1 MKFHYK
7 GFMGKFIFL
16 VVVFVSILS
25 NRAESED
32 NLENII
38 REMLKNDYPVTY
50 VQSYM
55 QPFATAFGTTMIT
68 GIYHRA
74 YTKEFPHGDLGIK
87 AIRIHIPDQDQ
98 FFIYENEKV
107 PTVFGPVT
115 NDSSHTT
122 GTGLKKYT
130 LPIYQ
135 LNFGMFSGFEV
146 MIRGNKYTIPEIGT
160 MEFWG
165 LGVRYGMS
173 DIIPMTI
180 IPLDLSVQVI
190 YHTYSMGDWLN
201 SGTFAMNLQTSTDL
215 KVIPVTIFGGIGYE
229 STSLKLSTDKIPEIG
244 SSAIGDI
251 SINGKNKL
259 RATIGA
265 GVTILLFNI
274 HFEFNYG
281 EYNSAAAGAMFV
293 F

>member
-7 GFMGKFIFL
+7 GVIGHLLFL
-16 VVVFVSILS
+16 IAVFVSIMS
-25 NRAESED
+25 NRAEAQD

-50 VQSYM
+50 IQSYM
-55 QPFATAFGTTMIT
+55 QPFATAFGTTVIS
-68 GIYHRA
+68 GVYHRA
-74 YTKEFPHGDLGIK
+74 YAKEFPHGDIGIK
-87 AIRIHIPDQDQ
+87 AIRIHIPDQDR

-107 PTVFGPVT
+107 PTVFGQVT
-115 NDSSHTT
+115 NDSSLAT
-122 GTGLKKYT
+122 GTGLIKYT

-146 MIRGNKYTIPEIGT
+146 MIRGNKYFIREIGN

-180 IPLDLSVQVI
+180 IPLDMSVQVI

-215 KVIPVTIFGGIGYE
+215 KVIPVTIFGGVGYE

-244 SSAIGDI
+244 SSAVGDI

-259 RATIGA
+259 RVTIGA
-265 GVTILLFNI
+265 GVTLLLFNI
-274 HFEFNYG
+274 HAEFNYG
-281 EYNSAAAGAMFV
+281 EYNSVAGGAMFV